1 MTDKKKL
8 FTKDLLEMTAAAV
21 LGRSISL
28 VAVSFVND
36 FIEPLLNQDF
46 NGDGTK
52 DISQLKDIE
61 IVIYNTRFKLG
72 HFLVTLMTVLIS
84 VTMLYCIHG
93 YHYVSFQRS

>member
-1 MTDKKKL
+1 MDKKKFL
-8 FTKDLLEMTAAAV
+8 NDDLLKMTAAAV

-28 VAVSFVND
+28 VAMSFVND

-61 IVIYNTRFKLG
+61 IVIFNTRFKFG
-72 HFLVTLMTVLIS
+72 HFIVTLMTVCISILI
-84 VTMLYCIHG
+84 LYWLHG
-93 YHYVSFQRS
+93 YNYVSFESS